1 MEDDYRAV
9 ESTYFIN
16 PYRNHSL
23 ITLYAISQ
31 ASRVFMLCPPA
42 RLQIW
47 MNRKVK
53 NNLCVA
59 KMSRQQSIIE
69 WACLL
74 LFLLFKIK
82 VIGPDQYTQIFA
94 YLSDIF
100 VEGEG
105 STVIYYQDYLHAT
118 GYKNGRIAKK
128 ICEFIID
135 VDRGDANWQKSYA
148 AIKAADIVIAPTS
161 SMANFISKYT
171 RQAVVQAKY
180 GGNYCDYI
188 STIGLKSERIKK
200 LESNKKASKSSDCLY
215 IVARCNSYRKGVDR
229 MFNAI
234 KSLHEIMQKNVE
246 IGQGVQRVHILIA
259 GNIVEKEYVCELGS
273 LINSLNRCKLIGI
286 EATHLSRY
294 EYIEVLG
301 YADLFIMLSRREST
315 SLAALEALHKCTPCL
330 LTPECGVEGFI
341 DGRHGRLINQDCEL
355 ADVLRGIVSKDGIDE
370 ITRWKEFLKIEQDN
384 YSWSQYINAYKEI
397 LQNLIVEK

>member
-1 MEDDYRAV
+1 MEDDCRAM
-9 ESTYFIN
+9 EGTYFIN

-47 MNRKVK
+47 MNGKAK
-53 NNLCVA
+53 NSLCLA

-82 VIGPDQYTQIFA
+82 VIGPDQYTKIFA
-94 YLSDIF
+94 CLSDIF
-100 VEGEG
+100 VEGER

-118 GYKNGRIAKK
+118 NYKNRRIAKK

-135 VDRGDANWQKSYA
+135 VDKSDGNWQKSYA
-148 AIKAADIVIAPTS
+148 AIKAADLVIAPTS
-161 SMANFISKYT
+161 SMVEFISKYR
-171 RQAVVQAKY
+171 RQGVVQAKY

-188 STIGLKSERIKK
+188 STIGRKSSKVKE
-200 LESNKKASKSSDCLY
+200 LESIKNDSKLSECLF

-234 KSLHEIMQKNVE
+234 RCLHEIIQKNVE
-246 IGQGVQRVHILIA
+246 IGHGVQRVHILIA
-259 GNIVEKEYVCELGS
+259 GNIVEKEYVRESRS
-273 LINSLNRCKLIGI
+273 LINSLKRCKLIGL

-294 EYIEVLG
+294 EYMEVLG

-341 DGRHGRLINQDCEL
+341 DGRHGRLINEDGEL
-355 ADVLRGIVSKDGIDE
+355 ADVLRSIVSKNGIND
-370 ITRWKEFLKIEQDN
+370 ISRWKEFLKIEQDN
-384 YSWSQYINAYKEI
+384 FSWSHYINTYKEL
-397 LQNLIVEK
+397 LQ